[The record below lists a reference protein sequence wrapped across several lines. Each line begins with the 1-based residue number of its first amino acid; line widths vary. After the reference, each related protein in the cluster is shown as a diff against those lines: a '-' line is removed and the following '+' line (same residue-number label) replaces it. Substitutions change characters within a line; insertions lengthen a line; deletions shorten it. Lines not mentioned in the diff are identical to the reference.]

1 MDELEK
7 VMNEKKD
14 LHLDFKQEEKAL
26 EHLGDK
32 LEETLKKFKKLE
44 DGRKNIDEFKEA
56 LDSFQGQDFQSFKA
70 LLKNLKKLQKW

>member
-32 LEETLKKFKKLE
+32 LEETLKNS
-44 DGRKNIDEFKEA
+44 RN
-56 LDSFQGQDFQSFKA
+56 
-70 LLKNLKKLQKW
+70 